1 MLSFQDMQKLQSQFD
16 DEKQRRSE
24 LELQLAKMNQLL
36 TTGQEALQ
44 QEQKTVEMLRQQ
56 VLTSDSTSSSPNNTS
71 ATATKVSF
79 LEVTASKKCY
89 SYYKSYSHLRHFT
102 SF

>member
-1 MLSFQDMQKLQSQFD
+1 MQRLQGQFD
-16 DEKQRRSE
+16 DEKQRRAE

-56 VLTSDSTSSSPNNTS
+56 VSSSSSSPNNTS
-71 ATATKVSF
+71 AAAAKVSF
-79 LEVTASKKCY
+79 LPVTASKKCY
-89 SYYKSYSHLRHFT
+89 SYYKSYSHIRHFT
-102 SF
+102 SL